1 MMVEKEKATSDKGI
15 LNLDISTAIGLLRK
29 TIGKMLR
36 KWISRAVV
44 TLDIDDTAIRIL
56 EVKGGKVRK
65 WASVPVEPDKVEKGV
80 VTDWKA
86 LSTMTKEL
94 ISSSGIKTKKV
105 LASISG
111 LYSISR
117 IVPMSTL
124 PAGFTIQE
132 GVLEAAREIMPLS
145 EDRQYLS
152 WQTFTTG
159 DGVRH
164 VLLLGVLRDIID
176 AEVQSLRA
184 VGINPYIL
192 ELKAMAL
199 ARVVNKEKALILNL
213 EPSSF
218 DIIVAVNGVP
228 EIMRTL
234 PWQQEE
240 ITAEDRVEHL
250 AVPLELTVEFY
261 NLHHSDTPLD
271 PATPIFISGQI
282 SKELLLEEK
291 LQARIGYPIE
301 PLASPLECPADLP
314 VSQYA
319 VNIGLALKEIVPPE
333 NLGKGD
339 YSPLNI
345 NALSNVNLLP
355 DIYRPWK
362 PTPRQIYAS
371 FFIIAAL
378 ALLFPI
384 YQVTSDTIARTA
396 KLQARYETV
405 NSILE
410 QMQTELNIRE
420 PLQIAVNEY
429 HTIVDMG
436 GGFTED
442 IETIKSEAERHGIQ
456 VESIIHNDEIITIR
470 CQADTYIA
478 FREYLTALEESGRFS
493 TPIPPPEGYPFTKGG
508 FIKVEPKTIEPKTNE

>member
-1 MMVEKEKATSDKGI
+1 VMVEKEKVTSDKGI
-15 LNLDISTAIGLLRK
+15 LSLDIKTAIGLLLK
-29 TIGKMLR
+29 AIEKKIR
-36 KWISRAVV
+36 KWSLRRIV
-44 TLDIDDTAIRIL
+44 TLDIDNTAIRIL
-56 EVKGGKVRK
+56 EVKSGKVRK
-65 WASVPVEPDKVEKGV
+65 WASVPIEPDKVEKGV
-80 VTDWKA
+80 VTDWKT

-117 IVPMSTL
+117 IVPMSAL
-124 PAGFTIQE
+124 PVGSTIQE
-132 GVLEAAREIMPLS
+132 GVLEVAREIMPLS

-152 WQTFTTG
+152 WQTFT
-159 DGVRH
+159 DVNGVRH
-164 VLLLGVLRDIID
+164 ILLLGVLRDIID

-184 VGINPYIL
+184 VGINPYLL

-218 DIIVAVNGVP
+218 DIIVTVNGVP

-234 PWQQEE
+234 PWQREE
-240 ITAEDRVEHL
+240 ITAEDSVEHL
-250 AVPLELTVEFY
+250 AIHLESTVEFY

-271 PATPIFISGQI
+271 STTPIFITGQI

-314 VSQYA
+314 FSQYA
-319 VNIGLALKEIVPPE
+319 VNIGLALKEIVPSE
-333 NLGKGD
+333 YLGKGE
-339 YSPLNI
+339 YSSLNI
-345 NALSNVNLLP
+345 NALSKVNLLP
-355 DIYRPWK
+355 DIYQPWK
-362 PTPRQIYAS
+362 PTPRQLYAS

-396 KLQARYETV
+396 KLQTRYEAV
-405 NSILE
+405 NSILAR
-410 QMQTELNIRE
+410 MQTELSLRE
-420 PLQIAVNEY
+420 PLQIAINEY

-436 GGFTED
+436 GGFTKD
-442 IETIKSEAERHGIQ
+442 IEAIESEAESRGIQ
-456 VESIIHNDEIITIR
+456 VEYITHEGMVITMS
-470 CQADTYIA
+470 CQADTHTA
-478 FREYLTALEESGRFS
+478 FREYLTALEENGRFS
-493 TPIPPPEGYPFTKGG
+493 SPIPPPEGYPFTKGG
-508 FIKVEPKTIEPKTNE
+508 IIKVEPKIEEPETNE